1 MKIITNEKG
10 SGHTKQHCNQLQHKR
25 LGKRHRSEFTVMLS
39 GTSPNHCRQQT
50 IEDKTDL
57 FRTHWA
63 KSIRLREKI
72 RGVSWM
78 DGSSQELTKKIQE
91 KHRRII
97 WWNTSYIIKRHGVYD
112 TASQR
117 KTDDDNEQRPRWRG
131 HVVPRGRREDESI
144 KKKDRE
150 KNKKKKCSPNS
161 NKRRDD
167 REDAPSHHIRSKKQ
181 KDIELIILAN
191 RASVRESEVARSA
204 RQTPIKII
212 RHTRSEKNNN
222 NCHRRSKKKIDAT

>member
-1 MKIITNEKG
+1 MYSRAGTIRDDKTMKIITNEKG

-50 IEDKTDL
+50 IEDKTNL
-57 FRTHWA
+57 LRTHWT

-91 KHRRII
+91 GYRRII

-112 TASQR
+112 NLAWATPLAS
-117 KTDDDNEQRPRWRG
+117 
-131 HVVPRGRREDESI
+131 
-144 KKKDRE
+144 
-150 KNKKKKCSPNS
+150 
-161 NKRRDD
+161 
-167 REDAPSHHIRSKKQ
+167 
-181 KDIELIILAN
+181 
-191 RASVRESEVARSA
+191 
-204 RQTPIKII
+204 
-212 RHTRSEKNNN
+212 
-222 NCHRRSKKKIDAT
+222 RRSPPVRIGSSCRCPVSSANTLQQERRRLPLSRRCSG